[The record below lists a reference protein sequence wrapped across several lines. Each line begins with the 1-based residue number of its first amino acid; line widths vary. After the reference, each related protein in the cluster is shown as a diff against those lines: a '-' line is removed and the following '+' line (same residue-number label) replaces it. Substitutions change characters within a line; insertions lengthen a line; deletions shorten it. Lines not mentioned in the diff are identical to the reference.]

1 MKPLLSCL
9 LFCFALFYSANSAAY
24 NEAMCILI
32 KQEMQQHSHNKA
44 SRKYRNAARDF
55 ENNCS
60 KPPAANTPPTSKL
73 KPQPVIEQQT
83 TQELKPQVTK
93 PVTQPK
99 NAPITPEQ
107 THAPLSEQTT
117 NASVKATTETATEH
131 TVSHSTAQIQN
142 TKHEV
147 SAITP
152 SNASHTNKD
161 TAQHSKAVT
170 SEVSSKTSTPQNSV
184 HSDVITTTVKP
195 LQTTTPKQ
203 PNSLAL
209 ILPSGLLL
217 LVVLVGLL
225 ILVRLRN
232 RKQKKQLAETNIPL
246 HTSAATS
253 NVSNTH
259 NVAADAPALPVASAH
274 EHTTIT
280 ENTLQELNTHS
291 IKTVKV
297 KPQSNTAEF
306 EAAAKATLDRIKNA
320 RQFAEPQ
327 VRAFDPN
334 AQPIK
339 KQSKQQYQSVKPVS
353 TPIDDSPAHSPAPA
367 PMPKTPLQPKTS
379 LPTSQVHPNNQ
390 LLNNEHN
397 FKEPEV
403 RTFDPNAPLS
413 TKKLANNTAAEH
425 VNTLSPHDETNETT
439 NKNPFANLSLDQSW
453 DPNSTEKPVIPPK
466 KAVPKSQAL
475 IDAEL
480 RAKNMKTI
488 D

>member
-9 LFCFALFYSANSAAY
+9 LFCFAFFYSASSGAY

-55 ENNCS
+55 ENSCS
-60 KPPAANTPPTSKL
+60 KPPAARTQPAPKL
-73 KPQPVIEQQT
+73 KPQPVIET

-99 NAPITPEQ
+99 NVAITPEQ
-107 THAPLSEQTT
+107 AHAPLSEQT
-117 NASVKATTETATEH
+117 AKSSIKEIAATGAEQNI
-131 TVSHSTAQIQN
+131 SHSTAKIQN

-147 SAITP
+147 LPITP

-161 TAQHSKAVT
+161 TAQHDKAVKND
-170 SEVSSKTSTPQNSV
+170 VSGNVTTQQNTL
-184 HSDVITTTVKP
+184 HTNAITTTVKP

-209 ILPSGLLL
+209 ILPSVVLL
-217 LVVLVGLL
+217 LVVLVGLV

-253 NVSNTH
+253 NENNKH
-259 NVAADAPALPVASAH
+259 NVVNEPALPAASAH
-274 EHTTIT
+274 KQTTTT
-280 ENTLQELNTHS
+280 ESTLQKSSDHS
-291 IKTVKV
+291 VKMVKV
-297 KPQSNTAEF
+297 NPEPNTAEF

-339 KQSKQQYQSVKPVS
+339 KQSKQQYQSVKPVP
-353 TPIDDSPAHSPAPA
+353 TPIDDTPAHSPAPAPA
-367 PMPKTPLQPKTS
+367 PMPKTPLQPQTS
-379 LPTSQVHPNNQ
+379 LPTSQAHPSNK
-390 LLNNEHN
+390 LLSSEHH

-413 TKKLANNTAAEH
+413 TKKIANNVATEH
-425 VNTLSPHDETNETT
+425 VNTLPPHNETNEPP
-439 NKNPFANLSLDQSW
+439 NSNPFANLSLDQSW
-453 DPNSTEKPVIPPK
+453 DPNSTEKPIIIAK
-466 KAVPKSQAL
+466 KTTPKSQAL

>member
-9 LFCFALFYSANSAAY
+9 LFCFALFYSASSAAY

-55 ENNCS
+55 ENSCS
-60 KPPAANTPPTSKL
+60 KPPAARTQPAPKL
-73 KPQPVIEQQT
+73 KPQPVIET

-253 NVSNTH
+253 NENNKH
-259 NVAADAPALPVASAH
+259 NVVNEPALPAASAH
-274 EHTTIT
+274 KQTTTT
-280 ENTLQELNTHS
+280 ESTLQKSSDHS
-291 IKTVKV
+291 VKMVKV
-297 KPQSNTAEF
+297 NPEPNTAEF

-379 LPTSQVHPNNQ
+379 LPTSQAHSSNQ

-413 TKKLANNTAAEH
+413 TKKLANNVATEH

-453 DPNSTEKPVIPPK
+453 DPNSTEKPIIIAK
-466 KAVPKSQAL
+466 KTAPKSQAL
-475 IDAEL
+475 IEAEL